1 MLYSANEL
9 AKRLLPGGDFNAAN
23 AFAVAHVSAAIEN
36 IAEWKFFNGTSAR
49 IDLDA
54 IVREVREMDMSWQSR
69 DAVVGALQTAQNS
82 SFACEWTLSVFKF
95 NESGY
100 LLRER

>member
-36 IAEWKFFNGTSAR
+36 IAEFP
-49 IDLDA
+49 I
-54 IVREVREMDMSWQSR
+54 
-69 DAVVGALQTAQNS
+69 
-82 SFACEWTLSVFKF
+82 
-95 NESGY
+95 
-100 LLRER
+100 